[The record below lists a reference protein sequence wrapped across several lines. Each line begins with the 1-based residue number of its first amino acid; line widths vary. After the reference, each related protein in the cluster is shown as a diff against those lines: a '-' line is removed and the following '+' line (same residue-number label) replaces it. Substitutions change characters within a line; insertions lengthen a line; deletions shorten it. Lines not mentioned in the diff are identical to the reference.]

1 MSARFH
7 AGPGSPFEPT
17 MSESKMFEPKALVS
31 KSEQVA
37 LAESPR
43 HSSDPQRSLM
53 VAALVLLLVGL
64 GVSLFAYRDFW
75 FPDTEEAEYDQPAVS
90 TPTTTTA
97 ASAPAPT
104 KAISSPAKS
113 KRHTVAAEKPPA
125 DNATGSEPTSIGA
138 TATTT
143 RTVLPPLEVEVVAG
157 DSHRT
162 IRPGNNSLRVDLQP
176 GSPARAD
183 APGGAETAANVTS
196 NAAERVQ
203 ISAGSV
209 DIVSRPV
216 KPDYP
221 LLARQ
226 MKVQGSV
233 ILQALISKDGTIQD
247 LRVVSGPPILAA
259 AAQDAVRQWH
269 FKPHY
274 QGAQA
279 VETQAKIT
287 VNFTISTN

>member
-1 MSARFH
+1 
-7 AGPGSPFEPT
+7 
-17 MSESKMFEPKALVS
+17 MFDPNTFDPKALVP

-37 LAESPR
+37 VAELPQPAA
-43 HSSDPQRSLM
+43 DPQRSLM
-53 VAALVLLLVGL
+53 VAALVLLLAGL
-64 GVSLFAYRDFW
+64 GVSLYHYRDFW
-75 FPDTEEAEYDQPAVS
+75 FPDTEEAEYDQPAAT
-90 TPTTTTA
+90 TPA
-97 ASAPAPT
+97 ASASAPIAVSPKT
-104 KAISSPAKS
+104 NASPAISKHRAPVSTKPVAPAAVES
-113 KRHTVAAEKPPA
+113 VSAP
-125 DNATGSEPTSIGA
+125 IGA

-176 GSPARAD
+176 GTPAQAEVS
-183 APGGAETAANVTS
+183 GSTETAANVTS

-203 ISAGSV
+203 ISSGTAEV
-209 DIVSRPV
+209 VSRPV
-216 KPDYP
+216 KPGYP

-274 QGAQA
+274 LGAEP